1 MRSRII
7 DKALASV
14 SDQQQN
20 LTSMTSLAAEVCS
33 VNYRILFL
41 RLNSKIL
48 YFLSAR
54 QMSCMI
60 NLNIKSGMKK
70 KFHCWLIRSYKRL

>member
-20 LTSMTSLAAEVCS
+20 LTSMTSLAAEVMFGK
-33 VNYRILFL
+33 LQ
-41 RLNSKIL
+41 NS
-48 YFLSAR
+48 FP
-54 QMSCMI
+54 
-60 NLNIKSGMKK
+60 
-70 KFHCWLIRSYKRL
+70 